1 MSTYSNI
8 QLDISKGVATIWL
21 NRPDVHNAIS
31 IELLEELTH
40 CFAHLESNG
49 SIRTIVLRGRGKS
62 FSAGA
67 DLKLM
72 LQTSRMGYEK
82 NLDDGLKWANCLA
95 TIYSSSKPVVG
106 VATGNVFGGGNGLLA
121 VCDIIIAEDNAAFS
135 FSEVK
140 LGIAPS
146 TILPYILKRLKLS
159 TAKYL
164 MFTGK
169 RFTAHEAYRFNFID
183 FVVSQQQL
191 EPLLESIL
199 TDITNASPQ
208 GVREVKNLISKLG
221 EITNDQD
228 IANITAASIAKL
240 KTSDEAKEGIS
251 AFLEK
256 RKPNW
261 VSDC

>member
-1 MSTYSNI
+1 MDTYTNI
-8 QLDISKGVATIWL
+8 QLEISKGVAIVWL

-31 IELLEELTH
+31 IELIDELTH
-40 CFAHLESNG
+40 CLSDLENNG
-49 SIRTIVLRGRGKS
+49 SIRAIILRGRGKS

-72 LQTSRMGYEK
+72 LQTSSMGYQK
-82 NLDDGLKWANCLA
+82 NYEDGLKWANGLA
-95 TIYSSSKPVVG
+95 KIYQSSKPIIGVVS
-106 VATGNVFGGGNGLLA
+106 GNVFGGGNGLLA
-121 VCDIIIAEDNAAFS
+121 TCDLVIAEENVIFS

-146 TILPYILKRLKLS
+146 TILPYILKRINQS

-169 RFTAHEAYRFNFID
+169 RFTAHEAYRYNFID

-208 GVREVKNLISKLG
+208 GVREVKNLTNKLG
-221 EITNDQD
+221 EISNTHD

-251 AFLEK
+251 AFLQK

-261 VSDC
+261 E

>member
-8 QLDISKGVATIWL
+8 QVEITKGVATIWL

-31 IELLEELTH
+31 IELIDELTH
-40 CFAHLESNG
+40 CFTDLEKNG
-49 SIRTIVLRGRGKS
+49 SIRVIVLRGKGKS

-72 LQTSRMGYEK
+72 LQTSRMGYEN
-82 NLDDGLKWANCLA
+82 NLEDGLKWANCLA
-95 TIYSSSKPVVG
+95 AIYASSKPVVG
-106 VATGNVFGGGNGLLA
+106 IATGHVFGGGNGLLA
-121 VCDIIIAEDNAAFS
+121 ACDMVIAEENAVFS

-146 TILPYILKRLKLS
+146 TILPYILKRINQS

-164 MFTGK
+164 MFTGI
-169 RFTAHEAYRFNFID
+169 RFTAQEAYDFNFID
-183 FVVSQQQL
+183 FTVYQQQL
-191 EPLLESIL
+191 ESLLESIL
-199 TDITNASPQ
+199 TDINSASPQ
-208 GVREVKNLISKLG
+208 GIREIKNLIRKLG
-221 EITNDQD
+221 AITNAED
-228 IANITAASIAKL
+228 IANITASSIATL
-240 KTSDEAKEGIS
+240 KTSDEAKEGIT

-261 VSDC
+261 G

>member
-1 MSTYSNI
+1 MNTYSNI
-8 QLDISKGVATIWL
+8 QLDISEGVATIWL

-31 IELLEELTH
+31 IQMLEEINH
-40 CFAHLESNG
+40 CFTELDKNG
-49 SIRTIVLRGRGKS
+49 SIRAIVLRGKGKS

-72 LQTSRMGYEK
+72 LQASKMGYDE
-82 NLDDGLKWANCLA
+82 NLEDGLKWANCLA
-95 TIYSSSKPVVG
+95 TIYGSSKPVVG
-106 VATGNVFGGGNGLLA
+106 IATGNVYGGGNGLLA
-121 VCDIIIAEDNAAFS
+121 ACDMVIAEDNVVFS
-135 FSEVK
+135 FAEVK

-169 RFTAHEAYRFNFID
+169 RFSAQEAFDYGFVD
-183 FVVSQQQL
+183 FAVSAQQV
-191 EPLLESIL
+191 EPLLDSIVSDVL
-199 TDITNASPQ
+199 KASPQ
-208 GVREVKNLISKLG
+208 GIKEIKVLIKKLNSTSTPEEIM
-221 EITNDQD
+221 EIT
-228 IANITAASIAKL
+228 ASSIARL
-240 KTSDEAKEGIS
+240 KTSDEAIEGIS

-261 VSDC
+261 G

>member
-1 MSTYSNI
+1 MDTYTNI
-8 QLDISKGVATIWL
+8 QLEISKGVATIWL

-31 IELLEELTH
+31 IELIDELTH
-40 CFAHLESNG
+40 CLSDLENNG
-49 SIRTIVLRGRGKS
+49 SIRAIILRGRGKS

-72 LQTSRMGYEK
+72 LETSNMGYQK
-82 NLDDGLKWANCLA
+82 NYEDGLKWANGLA
-95 TIYSSSKPVVG
+95 KIYQCSKPIIGVVS
-106 VATGNVFGGGNGLLA
+106 GNVFGGGNGLLA
-121 VCDIIIAEDNAAFS
+121 ACDLVIAEENVVFS

-146 TILPYILKRLKLS
+146 TILPYILKRINQS

-221 EITNDQD
+221 EISKAED
-228 IANITAASIAKL
+228 IANITAASIATL
-240 KTSDEAKEGIS
+240 KTSDEAKEGIL

-261 VSDC
+261 NSDC